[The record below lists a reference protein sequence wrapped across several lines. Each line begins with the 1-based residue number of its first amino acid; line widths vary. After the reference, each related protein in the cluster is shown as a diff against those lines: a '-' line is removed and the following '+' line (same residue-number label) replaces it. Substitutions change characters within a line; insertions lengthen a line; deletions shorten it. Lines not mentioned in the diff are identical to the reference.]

1 MIKDTLHLRAPGNWI
16 NDPNGFIYYK
26 GKYHLFY
33 QYFPYAP
40 QWGTMHWGHAVS
52 EDLLHWEH
60 LGVALYPSKDY
71 DRNGVF
77 SGSALEKDGKLYLYY
92 SAVKYLETEAE
103 DIHHAK
109 NDAFETSQAMVISE
123 DGFSFDN
130 MGAKK
135 QILPVIRDEELADAT
150 HTRDPKVW
158 KSGDWYYMV
167 LGSTK
172 SGKVGRVLFY
182 KSADGVNW
190 EYANQYS
197 HKNFGTI
204 LDCPELFELQGQ
216 YVLQASPMEI
226 TPGNTEY
233 TSQSICTL
241 VDFQEEKCGLSLS
254 DSYQFVDYG
263 LDLYAPQTNADK
275 DGNRVMIGWLRMPL
289 PVKEDGERGVWNGMM
304 CTPRVMELQNGHVY
318 FRMHPE
324 ADRYLSRE
332 VSDRTQIDYNKPFRI
347 KTTLEN
353 GEMLDIGGYEIYVE
367 EDCIKAD
374 RSRVFEGMEKY
385 RLVSCTPK
393 LQGRYELDIVVDRNL
408 IEIFVNQGEYV
419 ISHVVYGL
427 ENSLS
432 GPVERILTGWNENE
446 EE

>member
-1 MIKDTLHLRAPGNWI
+1 M
-16 NDPNGFIYYK
+16 
-26 GKYHLFY
+26 
-33 QYFPYAP
+33 
-40 QWGTMHWGHAVS
+40 
-52 EDLLHWEH
+52 
-60 LGVALYPSKDY
+60 
-71 DRNGVF
+71 
-77 SGSALEKDGKLYLYY
+77 YLYY

-204 LDCPELFELQGQ
+204 LECPDLFELQGQ

-233 TSQSICTL
+233 TSRSIAPWWIFRKRN
-241 VDFQEEKCGLSLS
+241 VD
-254 DSYQFVDYG
+254 
-263 LDLYAPQTNADK
+263 
-275 DGNRVMIGWLRMPL
+275 
-289 PVKEDGERGVWNGMM
+289 
-304 CTPRVMELQNGHVY
+304 
-318 FRMHPE
+318 
-324 ADRYLSRE
+324 
-332 VSDRTQIDYNKPFRI
+332 
-347 KTTLEN
+347 
-353 GEMLDIGGYEIYVE
+353 
-367 EDCIKAD
+367 
-374 RSRVFEGMEKY
+374 
-385 RLVSCTPK
+385 
-393 LQGRYELDIVVDRNL
+393 
-408 IEIFVNQGEYV
+408 
-419 ISHVVYGL
+419 
-427 ENSLS
+427 
-432 GPVERILTGWNENE
+432 
-446 EE
+446 